1 MPFETPG
8 ESSVDADRA
17 IRVATAI
24 GDLAQAEGVPAAVR
38 HVCVACAAMVGA
50 TGVGA
55 SVISH
60 LGLVEPLAATS
71 SASEWV
77 MDLQATLG
85 EGPSTVALAE
95 NRPVLIP
102 DLSSDV
108 CMRRWPAFA
117 PAAVTAGTLAVFAFP
132 LVLGAISM
140 GVLEIH
146 RADAGSLTAA
156 ELVDAWL
163 FTDAAM
169 IQVIDQLSRPSSG
182 SLPASDGDLEYRW
195 AEVHQATGV
204 VSVQLD
210 TTLADALLRL
220 RAHAYLTGRR
230 LSEVAHAVL
239 TGALRLA
246 SGTDDHDQ
254 G

>member
-17 IRVATAI
+17 IRVVTAI
-24 GDLAQAEGVPAAVR
+24 SDVAHAEGVPAAIR
-38 HVCVACAAMVGA
+38 HVCVACAAMVRA

-71 SASEWV
+71 SASERV

-95 NRPVLIP
+95 RRPVLIP
-102 DLSSDV
+102 DLSSKV
-108 CMRRWPAFA
+108 CVDRWPAFA
-117 PAAVTAGTLAVFAFP
+117 PAAAAAGTLAVFAFP

-146 RADAGSLTAA
+146 RADAGSLTVA
-156 ELVDAWL
+156 ELADAWL

-169 IQVIDQLSRPSSG
+169 TRVLDQLSGSPSG
-182 SLPASDGDLEYRW
+182 ATAASDGDLEYRW

-204 VSVQLD
+204 VAVQLD
-210 TTLADALLRL
+210 TTLADALVRL

-230 LSEVAHAVL
+230 LSEVAHDVL
-239 TGALRLA
+239 TGAVRLA
-246 SGTDDHDQ
+246 SDTDDHNQ